1 MPSPSSAEHNP
12 QKLLKI
18 ADYNQQFYT
27 KSAGRNPQKSLY
39 FLIIQRFLVFLHH
52 RKKVAKYM
60 KKLIDTYY
68 QRLESVNT
76 KFVRY
81 LHDKIPWHNNLN
93 MILGCR
99 GVGKTTMMLQ
109 HILINNEMET
119 SLYVTSDH
127 PYFTSTTLLDLAEY
141 FYHHGGQHLYI
152 DEVHKYPR
160 WSREVKAIHD
170 TYPTLKLTLSGSS
183 MIDIIR
189 GLEVDLSRRALVF
202 RLEPMSF
209 REYVNFSQGTNIQP
223 STLDGIISGKIRSLP
238 ELEHPLLAFNDY
250 LKIGNYPFF
259 LEPEYQQRLDTV
271 VSQTL
276 EVDIPNQVKIALPTA
291 RKLKKLMYVVA
302 QSTPFK
308 PNYSNLGRTLEM
320 DRSMVAEVMNY
331 LERAGLLR
339 LLREDD
345 DIMDRFTK
353 VEKVYL
359 NNTNLCYSLCDDEPD
374 KGTLRETFF
383 FSQVAT
389 GHRVS
394 ASPVSDFIVDGHTF
408 EVGGKNKTRKQV
420 ANIKDAYVVKDDT
433 LYPYLNIIPLWMFG
447 LLY

>member
-1 MPSPSSAEHNP
+1 
-12 QKLLKI
+12 
-18 ADYNQQFYT
+18 
-27 KSAGRNPQKSLY
+27 
-39 FLIIQRFLVFLHH
+39 
-52 RKKVAKYM
+52 M
-60 KKLIDTYY
+60 KKLVDAYY
-68 QRLESVNT
+68 QQLGLVNT
-76 KFVRY
+76 RFVRY
-81 LHDKIPWHNNLN
+81 LHDKIPWQNNLN
-93 MILGCR
+93 LILGCR
-99 GVGKTTMMLQ
+99 GVGKTTLMLQ
-109 HILINNEMET
+109 HILLSKEDDT

-141 FYHHGGQHLYI
+141 FYNHGGRQLYI
-152 DEVHKYPR
+152 DEVHKYPG

-170 TYPTLKLTLSGSS
+170 TYPALKLVLSGSS

-189 GLEVDLSRRALVF
+189 GLEVDLSRRALVY

-209 REYVNFSQGTNIQP
+209 REYVNFTQGTDIQP
-223 STLDGIISGKIRSLP
+223 CSLDSILAGKVRDIGG
-238 ELEHPLLAFNDY
+238 LEHPLQRMDEF
-250 LKIGNYPFF
+250 LKTGNYPF
-259 LEPEYQQRLDTV
+259 LGHPEFQQRLDAV

-276 EVDIPNQVKIALPTA
+276 DVDIPNQANISLATA

-308 PNYSNLGRTLEM
+308 PNYSNIGRTLEM
-320 DRSMVAEVMNY
+320 DRAMVAEVMSY
-331 LERAGLLR
+331 MERAGLLR

-374 KGTLRETFF
+374 RGTLRETFF

-394 ASPVSDFIVDGHTF
+394 ASPVADFIVDGHTF
-408 EVGGKNKTRKQV
+408 EVGGRNKTRKQV
-420 ANIKDAYVVKDDT
+420 AGVKDAYVVKDDT
-433 LYPYLNIIPLWMFG
+433 LYPYLKIIPLWMFG